1 MEFLVPVS
9 DFKIKN
15 EIQEYECSTF
25 EYNNKNIFCQG
36 IYEQEKM
43 FKLLII
49 SVFIT
54 FVKLDNSKNKGIYN
68 IILSYL

>member
-15 EIQEYECSTF
+15 EIQEYDCSTF

-36 IYEQEKM
+36 IYE
-43 FKLLII
+43 
-49 SVFIT
+49 
-54 FVKLDNSKNKGIYN
+54 
-68 IILSYL
+68 

>member
-1 MEFLVPVS
+1 
-9 DFKIKN
+9 
-15 EIQEYECSTF
+15 
-25 EYNNKNIFCQG
+25 
-36 IYEQEKM
+36 M

-54 FVKLDNSKNKGIYN
+54 FVKLDNPKNKGIYN